1 MDRAQGKP
9 RALVLSPEAPYPLW
23 GGGALRTASVLH
35 SLAQRYELDVLLFRE
50 PAAGDPAAALPPGLA
65 ARTAVI
71 TLPHHA
77 RTVTARLSRN
87 ASRLVRG
94 VPPLWDRF
102 RGFDGEVAEFVDGH
116 AYDVAVVEHFWCA
129 HYERILRP
137 HARRLVLDLHNVE
150 SSLHRRFGAAEGGAM
165 RWAHGRFAR
174 ANEALEALWLPR
186 FDLVLAPSEAD
197 AAQLPAGLVAVFP
210 NTIPLHPASEP
221 YVARPPIVAFS
232 GNLEYHPNVQAV
244 RWFGHDIWPLI
255 RRARPQAEWLLV
267 GKNEH
272 AVRPMLAGLAGVRC
286 TGMVEDALAEL
297 ARAAV
302 AVVPLLSGSG
312 TRLKILEAWA
322 AGTPVVSTPLGAEGL
337 GPAGALPLAL
347 ASTPGEFAAAVLR
360 LLDAPGEAAALAAA
374 GRQCYEKSFTWE
386 SAGRVLTGLGI

>member
-1 MDRAQGKP
+1 MDKAQGKP

-35 SLAQRYELDVLLFRE
+35 SLAQRYEIDVLIFRE
-50 PAAGDPAAALPPGLA
+50 PTAGDPAAALPPGLA
-65 ARTAVI
+65 VRAAVI

-77 RTVTARLSRN
+77 RTVTARLRRN
-87 ASRLVRG
+87 ALRLLRG

-102 RGFDGEVAEFVDGH
+102 HGFDGEVTEFVDGQ

-129 HYERILRP
+129 HYVRILRP

-150 SSLHRRFGAAEGGAM
+150 SSLHRRYGAAESGALG
-165 RWAHGRFAR
+165 WAHGRFAR
-174 ANEALEALWLPR
+174 AYEALEAAWVPR

-197 AAQLPAGLVAVFP
+197 AALMPAVRTAVYP
-210 NTIPLHPASEP
+210 NTIPLHPAAAP
-221 YVARPPIVAFS
+221 YVARPPIVVFS
-232 GNLEYHPNVQAV
+232 GNMEYHPNVQAV
-244 RWFGHDIWPLI
+244 RWFGREVWPLI
-255 RRARPQAEWLLV
+255 QRARPEAGWLLV
-267 GKNEH
+267 GKNEE
-272 AVRPMLAGLAGVRC
+272 AVRPLIAGLRGVRC

-360 LLDAPGEAAALAAA
+360 LLDAPGEAAALAAG
-374 GRQCYEKSFTWE
+374 GRQRYEESFTWE
-386 SAGRVLTGLGI
+386 CAGRVLAGLGM

>member
-1 MDRAQGKP
+1 MARP

-23 GGGALRTASVLH
+23 GGGALRTASMLH

-50 PAAGDPAAALPPGLA
+50 PAAGDPAAVLPPGLA
-65 ARTAVI
+65 VRTAVI

-77 RTVTARLSRN
+77 RTVAARLGRN
-87 ASRLVRG
+87 ALRLLRA

-102 RGFDGEVAEFVDGH
+102 HGFDREVAEFVSGH
-116 AYDVAVVEHFWCA
+116 SYDLAVVEHFWCA

-137 HARRLVLDLHNVE
+137 AARRVVLDLHNVE
-150 SSLHRRFGAAEGGAM
+150 SALHRRYGAVEGGAL

-174 ANEALEALWLPR
+174 AYESLEAAWLPR
-186 FDLVLAPSEAD
+186 FDLVLAPSLAD
-197 AAQLPAGLVAVFP
+197 AALLPAARTAVYP
-210 NTIPLHPASEP
+210 NTIPLYPAAAP
-221 YVARPPIVAFS
+221 YSTRPPVVVFS
-232 GNLEYHPNVQAV
+232 GNMEYHPNVQAV
-244 RWFGHDIWPLI
+244 RWFGRDIWPLI
-255 RRARPQAEWLLV
+255 RRARPEAEWLLV

-272 AVRPMLAGLAGVRC
+272 AVRPLLAGARGVRF
-286 TGMVEDALAEL
+286 TGMVEDALGEL

-337 GPAGALPLAL
+337 GRAETLPLAL
-347 ASTPGEFAAAVLR
+347 ASTPEEFAAAVLR
-360 LLDAPGEAAALAAA
+360 LLDAPREAAALAAG
-374 GRQCYEKSFTWE
+374 GRKFYEESFTWE
-386 SAGRVLTGLGI
+386 SAGRVLTGLGM